1 MAHIIFV
8 ANNVAVCIKYDV
20 FNDAHFCA
28 RQTQVA
34 NTILQ
39 RMYDDSSILGD
50 VFTSKYLTMDLVQ

>member
-1 MAHIIFV
+1 M
-8 ANNVAVCIKYDV
+8 AVCRKYDV

-39 RMYDDSSILGD
+39 RMYDDSSIVGD
-50 VFTSKYLTMDLVQ
+50 VFTSKCLTMDLVQ

>member
-1 MAHIIFV
+1 MIFV
-8 ANNVAVCIKYDV
+8 ANNVAVCRKYDV
-20 FNDAHFCA
+20 FNAAYFCA

-39 RMYDDSSILGD
+39 RMYNESSIVGD

>member
-1 MAHIIFV
+1 MDGWMDLLMGTGVTTAL
-8 ANNVAVCIKYDV
+8 ANA
-20 FNDAHFCA
+20 AHFCA